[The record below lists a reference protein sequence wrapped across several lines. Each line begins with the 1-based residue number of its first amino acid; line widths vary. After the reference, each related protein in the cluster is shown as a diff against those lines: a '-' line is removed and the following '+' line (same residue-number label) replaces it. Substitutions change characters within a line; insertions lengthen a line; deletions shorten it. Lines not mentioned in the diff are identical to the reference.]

1 MIQVNKVV
9 QMQQQGMSDNDI
21 VTTLKNEGVS
31 PKDISDSMAQA
42 RIKMA
47 VSQEEPTT
55 AANSQ
60 QPQYAP
66 QEQQYAQPPQYAPQE
81 QQYAP
86 QEQQYAYPDQG
97 QQQYAPQEQQYA
109 PQEQQYAY
117 PDQSGMS
124 IETITE
130 IVDRIIAEK
139 LKEIN
144 QKIKPVL
151 DFKNKAEEDII
162 DLKER
167 LKRMES
173 MSDALQKAVIGK
185 VGEFGQSTSMIHQ
198 DLENLHGTVSK
209 LMNPLIDN
217 YNELKKSNASKR

>member
-1 MIQVNKVV
+1 MIQVNRVV

-21 VTTLKNEGVS
+21 ITTLKNEGVS
-31 PKDISDSMAQA
+31 PKDISDSLAQA

-47 VSQEEPTT
+47 VSQEEPQT
-55 AANSQ
+55 AEYSQ

-66 QEQQYAQPPQYAPQE
+66 QEQQYAPQDQQYAQPQYAPQE

-86 QEQQYAYPDQG
+86 QDQQYAQP
-97 QQQYAPQEQQYA
+97 QYAEQN
-109 PQEQQYAY
+109 
-117 PDQSGMS
+117 SMS

-144 QKIKPVL
+144 QKIKPVI

-167 LKRMES
+167 VKRIES
-173 MSDALQKAVIGK
+173 MMDALQKSVIGK

-217 YNELKKSNASKR
+217 YNELKKYNTKK

>member
-1 MIQVNKVV
+1 MIQVNRVV

-21 VTTLKNEGVS
+21 INALKNEGVS
-31 PKDISDSMAQA
+31 PKDISDSLAQA

-47 VSQEEPTT
+47 VSQEETT
-55 AANSQ
+55 GYPQ
-60 QPQYAP
+60 Q
-66 QEQQYAQPPQYAPQE
+66 AQQE

-86 QEQQYAYPDQG
+86 QEQQYAPQQQYADQYAPQDQG
-97 QQQYAPQEQQYA
+97 QYAPQEQQYA
-109 PQEQQYAY
+109 PAYA
-117 PDQSGMS
+117 DQSSMS

-144 QKIKPVL
+144 QKIKPVV
-151 DFKNKAEEDII
+151 DFKNKAEEDIA

-167 LKRMES
+167 VKRIES
-173 MSDALQKAVIGK
+173 TTDSLQKSVIGK

-217 YNELKKSNASKR
+217 YNELKKYNSNKK

>member
-1 MIQVNKVV
+1 MIQVNRVV

-21 VTTLKNEGVS
+21 ITALKNEGVS
-31 PKDISDSMAQA
+31 SKDISDSLAQA

-47 VSQEEPTT
+47 VSQEDQT
-55 AANSQ
+55 AEYPQ
-60 QPQYAP
+60 QA
-66 QEQQYAQPPQYAPQE
+66 QYAPQE

-86 QEQQYAYPDQG
+86 QDQGQYAPQQYAEA
-97 QQQYAPQEQQYA
+97 QYAPQEQQYA
-109 PQEQQYAY
+109 PQDQGQYAPQQYAE
-117 PDQSGMS
+117 QGSMS

-144 QKIKPVL
+144 QKIKPVV
-151 DFKNKAEEDII
+151 DFKNKAEEDIT

-167 LKRMES
+167 VKRIES
-173 MSDALQKAVIGK
+173 MMDALQKSVIGK

-217 YNELKKSNASKR
+217 YNELKKANTSRK

>member
-1 MIQVNKVV
+1 MIQVNRVV

-21 VTTLKNEGVS
+21 ITALKNEGVS
-31 PKDISDSMAQA
+31 PKDISDSLAQA

-47 VSQEEPTT
+47 VSQEEPST
-55 AANSQ
+55 
-60 QPQYAP
+60 
-66 QEQQYAQPPQYAPQE
+66 EYAQQAQYAPQE

-86 QEQQYAYPDQG
+86 QDQGQYAPQQYAEQQYT
-97 QQQYAPQEQQYA
+97 PQEQQYA
-109 PQEQQYAY
+109 QPQYAE
-117 PDQSGMS
+117 QSSMS

-130 IVDRIIAEK
+130 IIDRIIAEK

-144 QKIKPVL
+144 QKIKPVV
-151 DFKNKAEEDII
+151 DFKNKAEEDIT

-167 LKRMES
+167 VKRIES
-173 MSDALQKAVIGK
+173 MMDALQKAVIGK

-217 YNELKKSNASKR
+217 YNELKKANTSRK

>member
-1 MIQVNKVV
+1 MIQVNRVV

-31 PKDISDSMAQA
+31 PKDISDSLAQA
-42 RIKMA
+42 KIKMA
-47 VSQEEPTT
+47 VSQEEPMT
-55 AANSQ
+55 ADNQAQ
-60 QPQYAP
+60 QYA
-66 QEQQYAQPPQYAPQE
+66 EQQYVPQE

-86 QEQQYAYPDQG
+86 QEQQYAYPEQG
-97 QQQYAPQEQQYA
+97 QQQYAPQTQYA

-117 PDQSGMS
+117 PEQNSMS
-124 IETITE
+124 IETMTE
-130 IVDRIIAEK
+130 IIDRIIAEK

-144 QKIKPVL
+144 QKIKPVI
-151 DFKNKAEEDII
+151 DFKTKAEEDIA

-167 LKRMES
+167 VKRMES

-185 VGEFGQSTSMIHQ
+185 IGEFGQSTSMIHQ

-217 YNELKKSNASKR
+217 YNELKKSNTSKR

>member
-21 VTTLKNEGVS
+21 INTLKNEGVS
-31 PKDISDSMAQA
+31 PKDISDSLAQA
-42 RIKMA
+42 KIKMA
-47 VSQEEPTT
+47 VSQEEPMT
-55 AANSQ
+55 ANN
-60 QPQYAP
+60 QPQYA
-66 QEQQYAQPPQYAPQE
+66 EQQYAPQE

-86 QEQQYAYPDQG
+86 QQYSD

-109 PQEQQYAY
+109 PQEQQQYAY
-117 PDQSGMS
+117 PEQSGMS
-124 IETITE
+124 IETMTE

-144 QKIKPVL
+144 QKIKPVI
-151 DFKNKAEEDII
+151 DFKNKAEEDIADI
-162 DLKER
+162 KER
-167 LKRMES
+167 VKRMES
-173 MSDALQKAVIGK
+173 TSDALQRAVIGK
-185 VGEFGQSTSMIHQ
+185 IGEFGQSTSMIHQ

-217 YNELKKSNASKR
+217 YNELKKSNTSKR

>member
-1 MIQVNKVV
+1 MIQVNRVV

-21 VTTLKNEGVS
+21 ITALKNEGVS
-31 PKDISDSMAQA
+31 SKDISDSLAQA

-47 VSQEEPTT
+47 VSQEDQT
-55 AANSQ
+55 AEYPQ
-60 QPQYAP
+60 QA
-66 QEQQYAQPPQYAPQE
+66 QYAPQE

-86 QEQQYAYPDQG
+86 QDQG
-97 QQQYAPQEQQYA
+97 QYAPQQYA
-109 PQEQQYAY
+109 EQG
-117 PDQSGMS
+117 SMS

-144 QKIKPVL
+144 QKIKPVV
-151 DFKNKAEEDII
+151 DFKNKAEEDIT

-167 LKRMES
+167 VKRIES
-173 MSDALQKAVIGK
+173 MMDALQKSVIGK

-217 YNELKKSNASKR
+217 YNELKKANTSRK

>member
-1 MIQVNKVV
+1 MIQVNRVV

-31 PKDISDSMAQA
+31 PKDISDSLAQA
-42 RIKMA
+42 KIKMA
-47 VSQEEPTT
+47 VSQEEPMT
-55 AANSQ
+55 ADNQAQ
-60 QPQYAP
+60 QYAEQQYVP
-66 QEQQYAQPPQYAPQE
+66 QEQQYVPQT

-86 QEQQYAYPDQG
+86 QEQQYAYPEQG
-97 QQQYAPQEQQYA
+97 QYA

-117 PDQSGMS
+117 PEQNSMS
-124 IETITE
+124 IETMTE
-130 IVDRIIAEK
+130 IIDRIIAEK

-144 QKIKPVL
+144 QKIKPVI
-151 DFKNKAEEDII
+151 DFKNKAEEDIA

-167 LKRMES
+167 VKRMES

-185 VGEFGQSTSMIHQ
+185 IGEFGQSTSMIHQ

-217 YNELKKSNASKR
+217 YNELKKSNTSKR